1 MDNTTK
7 EVLKRMR
14 KNQEQSRQ
22 EKRIKEIK
30 SALISIGF
38 EEDGRYFKKNGDSI
52 KVYDDDSLDKIF
64 ERLIK
69 FSATQKIWEIKRVL
83 DVV

>member
-1 MDNTTK
+1 MDNLPK
-7 EVLKRMR
+7 EVLQKMR
-14 KNQEQSRQ
+14 NNQEQSRQ
-22 EKRIKEIK
+22 ENRIKEIK
-30 SALISIGF
+30 SALIIIGF
-38 EEDGRYFKKNGDSI
+38 EEDGRYFRKNGDSI
-52 KVYDDDSLDKIF
+52 KVYDDDTLDKIF